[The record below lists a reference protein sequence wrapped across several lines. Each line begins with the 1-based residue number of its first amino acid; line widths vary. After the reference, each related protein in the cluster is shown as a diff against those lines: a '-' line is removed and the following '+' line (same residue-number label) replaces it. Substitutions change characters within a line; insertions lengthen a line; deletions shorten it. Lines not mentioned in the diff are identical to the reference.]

1 MKIRA
6 KIGVKK
12 NMKIIMKKEIMNQD
26 KEINK
31 KIIKKTLIRTDG
43 LIIMKKII
51 IVNISQ
57 LKSI

>member
-1 MKIRA
+1 
-6 KIGVKK
+6 
-12 NMKIIMKKEIMNQD
+12 MKKEIMNQD